1 MAESIGGKIRN
12 IAVGILIGF
21 LVIGFAIWGVS
32 DVFTARATNA
42 VLTVGDEEIS
52 TQEFDDAF
60 RQELRT
66 LGQDSGQALTNE
78 EAYNQGVH
86 RKVLQQLMTDAII
99 GVDADDLG
107 IGVNRKSARQVVEE
121 IPAFKDE
128 LTGKFSETKLDSLLA
143 QNRITRQDF
152 ENDIY
157 RSLRRQQTVP
167 AIIGGLQAPSAYGA
181 QRYKFLTEQ
190 RKAEVLTIDANTVAD
205 PADPDDETLK
215 SYIAANAAT
224 YTAPEYRQFTI
235 LRVENFDVT
244 PDLTVSD
251 EDIEAAFIYKQELGE
266 IGSPEKRSLVQIT
279 ADDEETAKT
288 AAARL
293 MDGED
298 PAFVSTSLGLIEPQI
313 YTDSLKDDI
322 IDPETADIAFAME
335 KGEAKTILGSLGF
348 WYAVSVTDITEKEV
362 PDLEA
367 NRDEIITSLE
377 NDLAEEQIYDIT
389 AEIEDAMVDGSTLEE
404 AAAKGGVSVASLDF
418 ISRRGV
424 TQDSRVMD
432 GISVIPGV
440 SKDEIILTEIFTN
453 DIGYETDLFQTST
466 GGWAAIRVDDIID
479 SQMRPFEEVKADAT
493 AAWKTGQINE
503 ALDAKMLELAG
514 KAQTGESL
522 QSIADEIGT
531 GASIDDVILVRSTP
545 SQQVGPLVNV
555 GLLEASVG
563 DIKRGEG
570 PKPLT
575 RQIARLDRISANTD
589 IVAGRFEDVIQEQ
602 INSAISADI
611 QNAYQNAI
619 LKEYPLREYPEKVKS
634 TLGVDN

>member
-1 MAESIGGKIRN
+1 
-12 IAVGILIGF
+12 
-21 LVIGFAIWGVS
+21 
-32 DVFTARATNA
+32 
-42 VLTVGDEEIS
+42 
-52 TQEFDDAF
+52 
-60 RQELRT
+60 
-66 LGQDSGQALTNE
+66 
-78 EAYNQGVH
+78 
-86 RKVLQQLMTDAII
+86 
-99 GVDADDLG
+99 
-107 IGVNRKSARQVVEE
+107 
-121 IPAFKDE
+121 
-128 LTGKFSETKLDSLLA
+128 
-143 QNRITRQDF
+143 
-152 ENDIY
+152 
-157 RSLRRQQTVP
+157 
-167 AIIGGLQAPSAYGA
+167 
-181 QRYKFLTEQ
+181 
-190 RKAEVLTIDANTVAD
+190 
-205 PADPDDETLK
+205 
-215 SYIAANAAT
+215 
-224 YTAPEYRQFTI
+224 
-235 LRVENFDVT
+235 
-244 PDLTVSD
+244 
-251 EDIEAAFIYKQELGE
+251 
-266 IGSPEKRSLVQIT
+266 
-279 ADDEETAKT
+279 
-288 AAARL
+288 
-293 MDGED
+293 
-298 PAFVSTSLGLIEPQI
+298 
-313 YTDSLKDDI
+313 
-322 IDPETADIAFAME
+322 
-335 KGEAKTILGSLGF
+335 
-348 WYAVSVTDITEKEV
+348 
-362 PDLEA
+362 
-367 NRDEIITSLE
+367 
-377 NDLAEEQIYDIT
+377 
-389 AEIEDAMVDGSTLEE
+389 
-404 AAAKGGVSVASLDF
+404 
-418 ISRRGV
+418 
-424 TQDSRVMD
+424 MD